1 MTIALSVLAALR
13 RACLQGTLLAGVIG
27 ASVSVAQAQT
37 ITSNQTGTNN
47 GFFYSLWHSTG
58 TVSMTLGAKGNY
70 SLSWSN
76 IGDVTAGKGWNPGS
90 ARVVNYNAGVLNNVK
105 VFGVYGWTTNPLIE
119 YYIAEK
125 GTVSGTSVGSL
136 SSDGHTYSV
145 VKHQQQ
151 QQPSIQGTA
160 TFWQYISN
168 WGGTSTG
175 SNHTVTTANHFNY
188 WKAHIGSM
196 GSFNYQILLTEAW
209 GGGSGSSNAT
219 VW

>member
-1 MTIALSVLAALR
+1 MKRTLVISALR
-13 RACLQGTLLAGVIG
+13 RFSPQGLIVAGMLA
-27 ASVSVAQAQT
+27 ASVSGLKATT

-47 GFFYSLWHSTG
+47 GFYYSLWHSSG
-58 TVSMTLGAKGNY
+58 NVSMTLGSAGNY
-70 SLSWSN
+70 ALSWSN

-90 ARVVNYNAGVLNNVK
+90 ARTVGYNAGVLNNVQ

-125 GTVSGTSVGSL
+125 GSVSGTSVGSL
-136 SSDGHTYSV
+136 SSDGHTYNV
-145 VKHQQQ
+145 VKHQQVN
-151 QQPSIQGTA
+151 QPSIQGTA

-196 GSFNYQILLTEAW
+196 GSFNYMILLTEAW

>member
-1 MTIALSVLAALR
+1 MKRTLVISALR
-13 RACLQGTLLAGVIG
+13 RFCPQSLLVAGLVL
-27 ASVSVAQAQT
+27 ASSAGLKAQT

-47 GFFYSLWHSTG
+47 GFFYSLWHSSG
-58 TVSMTLGAKGNY
+58 NVSMTLGAKGNY
-70 SLSWSN
+70 SLSWSS

-90 ARVVNYNAGVLNNVK
+90 ARSVGYNAGVLNNVN

-119 YYIAEK
+119 YYIVEK
-125 GTVSGTSVGSL
+125 GSVSGTSVGSL

-145 VKHQQQ
+145 AKHQQVN
-151 QQPSIQGTA
+151 QPSIQGTA
-160 TFWQYISN
+160 TFWQYLSN

-196 GSFNYQILLTEAW
+196 GSFNYMILLTEAW